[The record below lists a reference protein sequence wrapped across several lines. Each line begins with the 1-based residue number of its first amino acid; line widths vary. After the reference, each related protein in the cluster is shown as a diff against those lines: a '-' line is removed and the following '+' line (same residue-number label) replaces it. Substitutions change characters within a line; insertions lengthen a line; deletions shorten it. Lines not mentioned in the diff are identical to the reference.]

1 MSFAFS
7 NVRIFP
13 QLQTRLSLMLL
24 GVSDVKHSVNISSE
38 NMNLSINEAEISDL
52 NSLIDLLFKISNMF
66 PDDLNAKLELSFSSE
81 LKIDDDLVDTINQ
94 LTSLGDVLEFKSKL
108 KK

>member
-1 MSFAFS
+1 MT
-7 NVRIFP
+7 
-13 QLQTRLSLMLL
+13 L
-24 GVSDVKHSVNISSE
+24 K
-38 NMNLSINEAEISDL
+38 MNLSINEAEISDL
-52 NSLIDLLFKISNMF
+52 NSLIDILFKISNMF

-94 LTSLGDVLEFKSKL
+94 LTSLSDVLEFKSKL